1 MSNPKVSF
9 PGQAGP
15 SRRGADP
22 SLREPST
29 NGLPP
34 NGPLRRFGWRKW
46 LGPLLYALFWV
57 VLLLPR
63 LRRLRRGPH
72 WNRVRWVMGWVGA
85 GFVLGG
91 WLLAKLWLAIAG
103 GIAVLAALAIRRA
116 KDPDHERKL
125 QARHK
130 ADYLLN
136 GGVLVHRSLPGSIS
150 LDRRQPLY
158 LLIRGPELLV
168 VPVAG
173 PGDVESTIDITQIAD
188 IRVAGQTYR
197 PIYVSEA
204 KDPPVREASVLTG
217 RTTELELT
225 LEGGRT
231 LRFEYQG
238 AFSKHLAE
246 TAAHAVYSVR
256 NLIRQEAESGDSEAL
271 FQIVG

>member
-1 MSNPKVSF
+1 
-9 PGQAGP
+9 
-15 SRRGADP
+15 
-22 SLREPST
+22 
-29 NGLPP
+29 
-34 NGPLRRFGWRKW
+34 
-46 LGPLLYALFWV
+46 
-57 VLLLPR
+57 
-63 LRRLRRGPH
+63 
-72 WNRVRWVMGWVGA
+72 MGWVGV

-103 GIAVLAALAIRRA
+103 GIAVLVALAVRRA

-136 GGVLVHRSLPGSIS
+136 GGVLVHGSLPGSLPGTPPGSIS
-150 LDRRQPLY
+150 LDRRQRLY

-173 PGDVESTIDITQIAD
+173 PGDVESTIDITRIAD

-204 KDPPVREASVLTG
+204 KDPPVRETSVLTG
-217 RTTELELT
+217 RTTELELS
-225 LEGGRT
+225 LESGRT

-256 NLIRQEAESGDSEAL
+256 NLIRQEAESGDSQAL